1 MFDKKLESAS
11 EMRSYSFKL
20 KGTQYIYAVFFSEI
34 IYAYNG
40 GDRIGA
46 SYDVQEENLFC
57 AK

>member
-20 KGTQYIYAVFFSEI
+20 KGTQYMLFFSEI